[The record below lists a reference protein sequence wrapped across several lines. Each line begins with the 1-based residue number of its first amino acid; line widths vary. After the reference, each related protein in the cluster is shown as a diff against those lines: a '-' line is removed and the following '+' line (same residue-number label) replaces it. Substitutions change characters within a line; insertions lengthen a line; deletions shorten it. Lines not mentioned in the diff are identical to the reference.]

1 LTIFEAAAMRLAE
14 VEDALLLLLLLL
26 LALFST
32 MKDLPAS

>member
-1 LTIFEAAAMRLAE
+1 MRLAE